1 MGDTEL
7 IQAALSGG
15 AAKAVV
21 IDSAQVI
28 FSAEFRKICE
38 SNQCGGYGRCWMCPP
53 EIGPIDP
60 LIEQARSYQ
69 WGLLYQTIAQL
80 EDSFD
85 IEGMFAAGARHAQTS
100 QQIQAMVFPLLK
112 KPFLHL
118 GCGGCQLCRR
128 CAKRDN
134 QPCRFPEK
142 ALPSM
147 EGYGIDVYNTVKD
160 TQLKYTNGENTV
172 TYFGIILFSE

>member
-1 MGDTEL
+1 
-7 IQAALSGG
+7 
-15 AAKAVV
+15 
-21 IDSAQVI
+21 
-28 FSAEFRKICE
+28 
-38 SNQCGGYGRCWMCPP
+38 
-53 EIGPIDP
+53 
-60 LIEQARSYQ
+60 
-69 WGLLYQTIAQL
+69 
-80 EDSFD
+80 
-85 IEGMFAAGARHAQTS
+85 MFAAGARHAQTS

-118 GCGGCQLCRR
+118 GCGGYQLCRR